1 MGTDYELILK
11 IEYGL
16 ITLKICGDN
25 SCGTLFKYV
34 IDINKK
40 LYNFEFLKY
49 SIYFDRLKFD
59 EFRDGLKKVKMII
72 DLLYPKS
79 YDEKEIEIFEQ
90 DVNELIKERWG
101 KDSDCDSVSDE
112 CT

>member
-1 MGTDYELILK
+1 M
-11 IEYGL
+11 
-16 ITLKICGDN
+16 ITLKIWGDN
-25 SCGTLFKYV
+25 SCGTLLKHV
-34 IDINKK
+34 ITINKRI
-40 LYNFEFLKY
+40 YNYEFQRY
-49 SIYFDRLKFD
+49 SIYFDRLKFQ
-59 EFRDGLKKVKMII
+59 EFCDGLKKVKMII
-72 DLLYPKS
+72 DLLFPKS